1 MPKGLK
7 IFLVAIL
14 SLVVVV
20 TLGILLAYAG
30 TPARFNI
37 LVVGSDQRGTERARS
52 DVLMVFSI
60 PKSPSQS
67 LSLITIPRDTRVAV
81 PGFGTQK
88 ITHAYALGDRTGQ
101 DDLGNIDL
109 TKTTVEQFL
118 DIPIHATAE
127 FTFESF
133 KGMVDF
139 AGGVDTPDGH
149 VDGTAALKI
158 VRNRYREGGDFART
172 RDQRNI
178 FLSLAQRM
186 QSPSELKRFYGYI
199 RQQDQ
204 TRLRYDALP
213 SWQFGAMAALRRG
226 GQFDFANTH
235 TDFIPGQ
242 GDTIYTPEYK
252 ANLYYWIPDRDA
264 TTKLVDEYL
273 R

>member
-1 MPKGLK
+1 MPKGIK
-7 IFLVAIL
+7 IFLITAL
-14 SLVVVV
+14 SLIVIVA
-20 TLGILLAYAG
+20 LGIFMTYAA

-37 LVVGSDQRGTERARS
+37 LIVGSDQRGTERARS
-52 DVLMVFSI
+52 DVLMVFSV

-67 LSLITIPRDTRVAV
+67 LSLITIPRDTRVEV
-81 PGFGTQK
+81 DGFGTQK
-88 ITHAYALGDRTGQ
+88 ITHAYAFGDRTG
-101 DDLGNIDL
+101 DKDLGNIDL
-109 TKTTVEQFL
+109 TKKTVEQFL

-149 VDGTAALKI
+149 VDGTEALKI

-178 FLSLAQRM
+178 FLSLAQRL
-186 QSPSELKRFYGYI
+186 QNPSELKRFYSYI
-199 RQQDQ
+199 QQQDQ
-204 TRLRYDALP
+204 TRLQYDTVP
-213 SWQFGAMAALRRG
+213 TWQFGAMAALRRSG
-226 GQFDFANTH
+226 KFDFANTH
-235 TDFIPGQ
+235 TDFIPGK

-252 ANLYYWIPDRDA
+252 ANLYYWIPDLDA
-264 TTKLVDEYL
+264 TNKLVKEYL

>member
-1 MPKGLK
+1 MPKGIK
-7 IFLVAIL
+7 IFLVTAFLI
-14 SLVVVV
+14 VIVAV
-20 TLGILLAYAG
+20 GILMAYAA

-37 LVVGSDQRGTERARS
+37 LIVGSDQRGTERARS

-67 LSLITIPRDTRVAV
+67 LSLITIPRDTRVEV
-81 PGFGTQK
+81 EGHGTQK
-88 ITHAYALGDRTGQ
+88 ITHAYAFGDRTG
-101 DDLGNIDL
+101 DKDLGNIDL
-109 TKTTVEQFL
+109 TKKTVEQFL
-118 DIPIHATAE
+118 GIPIHATAE

-149 VDGTAALKI
+149 VDGTEALKI

-178 FLSLAQRM
+178 FLSLAQRL
-186 QSPSELKRFYGYI
+186 QNPSELKRFYSYI
-199 RQQDQ
+199 QQQDQ
-204 TRLRYDALP
+204 TRLQYDTLP
-213 SWQFGAMAALRRG
+213 TWQFGTMAALRRG
-226 GQFDFANTH
+226 GKFDFANTH
-235 TDFIPGQ
+235 TDFIPGK

-252 ANLYYWIPDRDA
+252 ADLYYWIPDLEA
-264 TTKLVDEYL
+264 TNKLVQEYL

>member
-1 MPKGLK
+1 MSKGKK
-7 IFLVAIL
+7 IFLVTVL
-14 SLVVVV
+14 SLIVVVIV
-20 TLGILLAYAG
+20 GVGLAYA
-30 TPARFNI
+30 TAPARFNI

-67 LSLITIPRDTRVAV
+67 LSLITIPRDTRVEV
-81 PGFGTQK
+81 EGFGTQK
-88 ITHAYALGDRTGQ
+88 ITHAYAFGDRTGSQ
-101 DDLGNIDL
+101 DLGNVDL
-109 TKTTVEQFL
+109 TKKTVEQFL
-118 DIPIHATAE
+118 HIPIHATAE

-149 VDGTAALKI
+149 VDGQEALTI

-178 FLSLAQRM
+178 FISLAQRL
-186 QSPSELKRFYGYI
+186 QNPSELKRFYGYI
-199 RQQDQ
+199 QQQDQ
-204 TRLRYDALP
+204 TRLKYDTIP

-226 GQFDFANTH
+226 GKFDFTNTH
-235 TDFIPGQ
+235 TDFIPGI
-242 GDTIYTPEYK
+242 GDTIYTPEFK
-252 ANLYYWIPDRDA
+252 ANLYYWISDPTA
-264 TTKLVDEYL
+264 TTKLVEEYL